1 MIGRVISLFP
11 AQFSTLLLAY
21 DKTDFVKYVHHI
33 KMNGSTVF
41 APSNKAW
48 ERLGPK
54 ANGKS

>member
-21 DKTDFVKYVHHI
+21 DKTDFVKFVHNV

-41 APSNKAW
+41 APSNSAW

-54 ANGKS
+54 ANGKC